1 MACNQT
7 LGGLVNDCM
16 PSKGGILEAY
26 VANHSDVTKLQLTD
40 EKISAITMAQSAKFH
55 RYYFRPQT
63 SQFTSTLT
71 VSQEN
76 GTTYVSTDI
85 VLSFTRMD
93 ATKRAEMAALSLGEL
108 AVIVKDANG
117 KYWYFGK
124 DEPVM
129 ASAGDGQTGTSRGDK
144 NGYSITLQD
153 NADTW
158 PHEVDGSIIDGLLA

>member
-1 MACNQT
+1 MTCNQT
-7 LGGLVNDCM
+7 LGGLVNDCL

-26 VANHSDVTKLQLTD
+26 VANYGDVSKVELTD
-40 EKISAITMAQSAKFH
+40 EKISAITMGASAKFH

-71 VSQEN
+71 VSNEN

-124 DEPVM
+124 DEPVL
-129 ASAGDGQTGTSRGDK
+129 ASAGDGQTGTARGDK

-153 NADTW
+153 NAETW
-158 PHEVDGSIIDGLLA
+158 PYEVDASIIEGLLA